1 VSYALIDNASLTS
14 AQRLL
19 GRIETR
25 GTDSIDG
32 DIAAFEHLVQALLFY
47 QDVVCIDDYK
57 PEHRLSRIEEF
68 SFIRFLN
75 PSDFGLQDVDK
86 IAAEEAREFRPEIRG
101 CEFADEDFRKF
112 FDQLKLNII
121 CTWDI

>member
-1 VSYALIDNASLTS
+1 MSYALVDNASLTS
-14 AQRLL
+14 VQRLL

-57 PEHRLSRIEEF
+57 PEYRLSREREF
-68 SFIRFLN
+68 SFI
-75 PSDFGLQDVDK
+75 
-86 IAAEEAREFRPEIRG
+86 
-101 CEFADEDFRKF
+101 
-112 FDQLKLNII
+112 
-121 CTWDI
+121 